1 MNKTSSKHSVIKQN
15 CYEGQVLDVAG
26 LNRITVLVDR
36 SRTALTEV
44 GLNVW
49 SAGIKGPPHS
59 HDGKEQIF
67 FVTGGVGTVTVTG
80 EVYDVQP
87 GDLVYGP
94 AGAMHR
100 TLPAEDEDLAY
111 LLFNA
116 FEDSSKEGEASFA
129 EHIENA
135 KSVRRRQA
143 DEAIAGAEVNWERT
157 NKPGKFI
164 RLDVRGD
171 WPAPGCTTIETLL
184 DRGDTH
190 RSSASLFR
198 ANGPAAVPLDVV
210 RKTETTLFVLSGN
223 AVVAVDGESYEVASE
238 DVLFVPV
245 GCETVVTTESD
256 NLAILCLTTHLD

>member
-1 MNKTSSKHSVIKQN
+1 MDQTSTQYTVIKQN

-36 SRTALTEV
+36 SQAALTEV

-49 SAGIKGPPHS
+49 TAGIKGPPHA

-67 FVTGGVGTVTVTG
+67 FVTGGTGTVTVTG

-100 TLPAEDEDLAY
+100 TLPADDEDLAY

-129 EHIENA
+129 EHIEKA

-143 DEAIAGAEVNWERT
+143 DEAIAGAEVDWERT
-157 NKPGKFI
+157 TKQGQFVRLKLSDDSPEPGH
-164 RLDVRGD
+164 
-171 WPAPGCTTIETLL
+171 TTIETLL
-184 DRGDTH
+184 DLADTH
-190 RSSASLFR
+190 RSAAYLLR
-198 ANGPAAVPLDVV
+198 GNKPAPTKLDLGPD
-210 RKTETTLFVLSGN
+210 TETTLFVLSGD
-223 AVVAVDGESYEVASE
+223 AVVAVAGERYPVATE

-245 GCETVVTTESD
+245 GREMVVTTESD
-256 NLAILCLTTHLD
+256 NLAVLCLTTHLD